1 MIRKKLIEVTE
12 VPQVDHDSNLNCQR
26 DNKHPKEPAQ
36 ITPDLV
42 FSSNITAQ
50 PIIQTP
56 IEVSDTNR
64 MLRNNNQSLN
74 LTREWEEEKV
84 APKSK
89 LMKKKDK
96 SRSAKKNKFNEHV
109 NPAP

>member
-1 MIRKKLIEVTE
+1 MSLTLLIGISTGVGFFLLFGIFVLVLHCERKRRIRRKLIEVTE

-64 MLRNNNQSLN
+64 MLRNNN
-74 LTREWEEEKV
+74 
-84 APKSK
+84 
-89 LMKKKDK
+89 
-96 SRSAKKNKFNEHV
+96 
-109 NPAP
+109 